1 MKVLHII
8 PTLQLGGAEKLCI
21 DICEELSKRPEVQV
35 KLALLQNQIEHD
47 VEQIHFE
54 IVPIDSVYIPS
65 ILRKATVKLQGLE
78 KLIDEFK
85 PDVIHTHLFRAE
97 ITARYH
103 IHEKVMYVSHSHDKM
118 HQLEKP
124 TWRTLFN
131 KKKLTLAYERHW
143 ILDRYRHCKNKF
155 ITISKDTFSYFKSNL
170 PSELESNVY
179 LLHNAVNTQKYKYP
193 ERSFNQNFPKKLLS
207 IGSLIP
213 IKNHAFLLD
222 VVKSLKD
229 KNYPVALQILGKGK
243 ELENLKSKAS
253 HLGIENLV
261 HFTATT
267 HITPFLKEADLY
279 VHACKKEGFG
289 LVFVEAGSA
298 GLPLLSLDG
307 QGNRELIENGTNGFM
322 FQVENPETF
331 AEKIMEVL
339 SSEGEYQRLSKN
351 AVQQAD
357 HYDIVPYVDRLL
369 EIYAKN

>member
-21 DICEELSKRPEVQV
+21 DICEELSKRPGVEV

-54 IVPIDSVYIPS
+54 IVPVDSVYIPS
-65 ILRKATVKLQGLE
+65 ILGKATVKLQGLE
-78 KLIDEFK
+78 KLIQEFK
-85 PDVIHTHLFRAE
+85 PEVIHTHLFRAE

-103 IHEKVMYVSHSHDKM
+103 IHGKVVYVSHSHDKM

-124 TWRTLFN
+124 TWEALFN

-143 ILDRYRHCKNKF
+143 ILKRYKQCRNKF
-155 ITISKDTFSYFKSNL
+155 ITISKDTFSFFKTNL
-170 PSELESNVY
+170 PSELESNVF
-179 LLHNAVNTQKYKYP
+179 LLHNAVNTKKYKFP
-193 ERSFNQNFPKKLLS
+193 ERSFNLNFPKKLLS

-213 IKNHAFLLD
+213 IKNHTFLLD
-222 VVKSLKD
+222 VVKNLTD
-229 KNYPVALQILGKGK
+229 KNYSVELQILGKGN

-253 HLGIENLV
+253 HLGIEKRV

-322 FQVENPETF
+322 FQEENAETF

-339 SSEGEYQRLSKN
+339 SNEDSYQRLSNN
-351 AVQQAD
+351 AVENSAQ
-357 HYDIVPYVDRLL
+357 YDIVPYVDKLL
-369 EIYAKN
+369 EIYTKN